1 MNQKLFI
8 KRIFLVF
15 VVVLFIASC
24 AISEKNYESTTIYT
38 SSGIVHGVTK
48 DKVVNWKDIPY
59 ALPPIGELRWKA
71 PRKIINSDQEILP
84 QSENGCLQEASIYAG
99 LQGEGIVGQ
108 EDCLYLD
115 IQAPKNAIETK
126 LPVMFWIHG
135 GGNTSGI
142 KDYYDF
148 SELVRRHQVLVV
160 KINYRLGPMGWFTHP
175 AIQDFQKG
183 LDKTSNFGTLDIIQ
197 ALKWVQNNISE
208 FGGDQKNVTIFG
220 ESSGGHNVL
229 SLLSSPLSDGLFHK
243 AISQSGYTTT
253 YTTDQAIGINPS
265 GEIENELGSDQVLV
279 QHDSSGYGSIKKL
292 FEENPI
298 KYAVE
303 YQRYLRSIDGKKLL
317 ETYKYIA
324 DESFDRL
331 PLTTRDGLLINLDGM
346 SAGLRASKNKNS
358 IPVIAGSNK
367 DELSLWL
374 SANRYFVKSSFP
386 LSKLIPIPKVEFRK
400 KDLYKLWVKI
410 RSQGWKLRGVDEPLM
425 ELEKAGYDSLYS
437 YRFDWDDQRKSYFLD
452 FPNLMGSAHGLD
464 IAFVTGNFKFGP
476 LGRYVYPK
484 GKLRDQMQET
494 MMNAWTSF
502 AKTGIPNTGKD
513 VKWEKFNSKDRIF
526 IKLDSDEFLSLDKEM
541 LSMEYILGS
550 LKLSPVGSLLEK
562 CMLARETLDNI
573 GDPLLDELGRWN
585 EGACNQFDLD
595 KEQKK
600 IEDDLIQEYGS
611 VSVYGQ
617 FE

>member
-38 SSGIVHGVTK
+38 SSGIVHGTTK

-135 GGNTSGI
+135 GGNTSGT

-148 SELVRRHQVLVV
+148 SELVHRHQVLVV

-220 ESSGGHNVL
+220 ESAGGHNVL

-253 YTTDQAIGINPS
+253 YTTDQAIGINAS
-265 GEIENELGSDQVLV
+265 GEIENELGSDRVLV
-279 QHDSSGYGSIKKL
+279 QNDSSGYSSIKKL
-292 FEENPI
+292 FEENPR

-331 PLTTRDGLLINLDGM
+331 PLTTRDGLLINFDGM

-358 IPVIAGSNK
+358 ILVIAGSNK

-513 VKWEKFNSKDRIF
+513 VKWEKFNSNDRIF

-585 EGACNQFDLD
+585 EGACNQFDLN
-595 KEQKK
+595 KERKK

-617 FE
+617 FK